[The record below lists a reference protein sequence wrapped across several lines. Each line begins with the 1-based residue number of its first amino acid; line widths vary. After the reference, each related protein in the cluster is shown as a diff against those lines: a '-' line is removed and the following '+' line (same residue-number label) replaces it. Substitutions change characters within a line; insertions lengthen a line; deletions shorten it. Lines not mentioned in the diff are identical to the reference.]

1 MKARPCQTSAKRTSR
16 SKSPRR
22 RLRVQLLARAR
33 RSVRLWTTAAVD
45 GQNKGTRR
53 RSIAQATRTAL
64 HCAPLMGRM
73 DGSWGPLRVG
83 PEGRLADRRLA
94 ASNAGAAAGFTARG
108 DLGDDAHLN
117 S

>member
-45 GQNKGTRR
+45 GQNKGHTK
-53 RSIAQATRTAL
+53 AL
-64 HCAPLMGRM
+64 DRPSDPNGTTLRASYGAHGR
-73 DGSWGPLRVG
+73 
-83 PEGRLADRRLA
+83 
-94 ASNAGAAAGFTARG
+94 
-108 DLGDDAHLN
+108 
-117 S
+117 